1 MRIVYLGSSEFGIPC
16 LEALYRGSHPLV
28 QIFTQPAHP
37 AGRGRHPRP
46 TPVAEWAA
54 QHRVPCEESANINMP
69 ESMQRLAE
77 CRGELLVVIAFGQ
90 KISQEVIALFPHGA
104 INVHA
109 SLLPLYRGAA
119 PINAAII
126 DGQTESGISIITLAD
141 RMDAGLILGQSRTE
155 ILSDDNAQSLHD
167 RLALLGPDL
176 LLTTIDQIGS
186 GTATYTPQDEAKV
199 TYAKKLKK
207 ADGNLDF
214 ARPAVE
220 LVNRIR
226 GLWPWPGT
234 HANFVSAAT
243 GKCYPVSFAR
253 SEAIPTADQP
263 GTFGLLDAN
272 LDIICGDGRL
282 RILDLKPAGKHL
294 MSFDAFARGRQVQP
308 GDLFMAIEP

>member
-16 LEALYRGSHPLV
+16 LESLHHGPHQLV

-37 AGRGRHPRP
+37 AGRGRRPRP

-54 QHRVPCEESANINMP
+54 QRRVPCEESANINTP
-69 ESMQRLAE
+69 ESLRRLAE

-90 KISQEVIALFPHGA
+90 KISQQTIALFPRGA

-119 PINAAII
+119 PINAALI
-126 DGQTESGISIITLAD
+126 DGRSESGISIITLAD

-155 ILSDDNAQSLHD
+155 IHPHDDAQSLHD

-176 LLTTIDQIGS
+176 LLATIDQIAS
-186 GTATYTPQDEAKV
+186 GTVTFTPQDESLV

-207 ADGNLDF
+207 SDGNLDF
-214 ARPAVE
+214 ARPAAE

-253 SEAIPTADQP
+253 AAAVPAADQP
-263 GTFGLLDAN
+263 GTFGLLDVN

-282 RILDLKPAGKHL
+282 RILDLKPAGKTL
-294 MSFDAFARGRQVQP
+294 MSFDAFARGREVKP
-308 GDLFMAIEP
+308 GDLFLPIE

>member
-16 LEALYRGSHPLV
+16 LESLKDGPHQLI
-28 QIFTQPAHP
+28 QIFTQPAQP

-54 QHRVPCEESANINMP
+54 RRGVPCEETANINAP
-69 ESMQRLAE
+69 ESIRRLTE

-90 KISQEVIALFPHGA
+90 KISQEVIVLFPHGA

-119 PINAAII
+119 PINAALI
-126 DGQTESGISIITLAD
+126 DGRSESGISIITLAD

-155 ILSDDNAQSLHD
+155 ILPDDNAQSLHD
-167 RLALLGPDL
+167 RLALLSPDL
-176 LLTTIDQIGS
+176 LLTVIGQIAA
-186 GTATYTPQDEAKV
+186 GTATYTPQDESRV

-207 ADGNLDF
+207 ADGFLDF

-220 LVNRIR
+220 LANRIR
-226 GLWPWPGT
+226 GLWPWPG
-234 HANFVSAAT
+234 AQASFVSASS
-243 GKCYPVSFAR
+243 GKCYPVAFAR
-253 SEAIPTADQP
+253 AVAVHTHDQP

-272 LDIICGDGRL
+272 LDIVCGDGRL
-282 RILDLKPAGKHL
+282 RILDLKPAGRNL
-294 MSFDAFARGRQVQP
+294 MSFDAFARGREVKP
-308 GDLFMAIEP
+308 GDLFLSIE